1 MHFLIEDEEL
11 LKKYDIWNKVSNSNL
26 SNLITEPIYNK
37 KFLKT
42 KMKSYSDETRNF
54 HNKEVPKIGSNY
66 TCLAVIFIDFVL
78 IKD

>member
-1 MHFLIEDEEL
+1 
-11 LKKYDIWNKVSNSNL
+11 
-26 SNLITEPIYNK
+26 
-37 KFLKT
+37 
-42 KMKSYSDETRNF
+42 MKSYSDETRNF